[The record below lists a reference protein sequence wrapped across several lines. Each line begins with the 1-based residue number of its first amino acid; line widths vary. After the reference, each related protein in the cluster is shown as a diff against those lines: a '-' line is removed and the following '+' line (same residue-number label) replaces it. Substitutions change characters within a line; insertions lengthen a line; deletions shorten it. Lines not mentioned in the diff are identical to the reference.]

1 MTCIL
6 DNFSL
11 TCILD
16 KLLKQAYST
25 SKKTGHILDMQK
37 VSYIL
42 DNHTFYK
49 QTWQA
54 FSHSYSITLNHAYI
68 LDKLN
73 IEKQNSARFPYTKQ
87 RRKI

>member
-1 MTCIL
+1 MTGIL
-6 DNFSL
+6 DKSKV

-16 KLLKQAYST
+16 KPLKQAYST
-25 SKKTGHILDMQK
+25 RRKKTGHILDMQR

-54 FSHSYSITLNHAYI
+54 FFAFI
-68 LDKLN
+68 LD
-73 IEKQNSARFPYTKQ
+73 NS
-87 RRKI
+87 